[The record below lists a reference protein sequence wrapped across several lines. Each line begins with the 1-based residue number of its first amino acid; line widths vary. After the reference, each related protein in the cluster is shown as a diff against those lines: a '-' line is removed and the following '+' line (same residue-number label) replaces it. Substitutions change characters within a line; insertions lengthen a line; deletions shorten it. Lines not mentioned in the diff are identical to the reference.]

1 VTVDE
6 LWLQSFQ
13 KLAAYIAHDL
23 KGALNG
29 VSVNLEVVRSR
40 AEREG
45 TPASDV
51 QRYSR
56 SACDQL
62 AVVIRATTSLLTAGR
77 ASKGP
82 AELTAVARNLVGLV
96 IDTAGNEGAR
106 IDLDVEGGLPAETS
120 ASANAIRLAVGEA
133 LLAAISAKQ
142 PITIRVRSHPEP
154 AIRIEPVSLDSLPA
168 DVIAALSDAKIEIHT
183 AGHGISIAFPAPA
196 NHPEEA

>member
-1 VTVDE
+1 VSVDE
-6 LWLQSFQ
+6 LWLRSYQ
-13 KLAAYIAHDL
+13 KLAAYVAHDL

-45 TPASDV
+45 TLASDV

-77 ASKGP
+77 AMKGP
-82 AELTAVARNLVGLV
+82 VEVTAIARNLVSLV
-96 IDTAGNEGAR
+96 ADTAANDGIR
-106 IDLDVEGGLPAETS
+106 VDLEVEGGMPAETR
-120 ASANAIRLAVGEA
+120 ASANAVRLAIAEP

-142 PITIRVRSHPEP
+142 PVTVRVRSHPTP
-154 AIRIEPVSLDSLPA
+154 AVDIHAAGLDAVVSEVHGALTADGIETN
-168 DVIAALSDAKIEIHT
+168 T
-183 AGHGISIAFPAPA
+183 AGHGISITFPSP
-196 NHPEEA
+196 